1 MEKFRKLHKNALVG
15 ILENMGGKNKITLT
29 PKNS

>member
-1 MEKFRKLHKNALVG
+1 MEKFRKLHKNTLVG
-15 ILENMGGKNKITLT
+15 ILENMVGKNKIALT